1 MTRKMILLEMLDQM
15 LRFLRRFFA
24 AMQRQIA
31 IVLAIATYENNR
43 KSTGTSLGS
52 WEAIVTPLQI
62 MLFFIVMR
70 VGFSFC
76 GEVIDTRWFNRYVFQ
91 YCRFHRFWICDC
103 LPVSA
108 RPSRRFPVEVK
119 STYLLQ
125 AIQPLDVLLALL
137 VNDFRAIST
146 ISLGILGLVWY
157 FTWSFQLDSPGLAIS
172 VYLLTTLM
180 ALGFGV
186 CLVFLGQ
193 LNKWVTR
200 IVKRILQRVIIF
212 TSGIFFATFELPEYT
227 RPFVTWNPILHAV
240 ELFRYSINNKYPIPD
255 ISLSYLV
262 WCSIVLFGFSLI
274 LYRTNESLLLRL
286 MRLTLIIVQS
296 PALS

>member
-1 MTRKMILLEMLDQM
+1 MTRKMISLEMLDQM

-70 VGFSFC
+70 VGFSFLR
-76 GEVIDTRWFNRYVFQ
+76 GSNRYAAGGSTDMYFNIVVFIASGFAIAFLFRQ
-91 YCRFHRFWICDC
+91 GAIKALSGLKLRAPIYYKR
-103 LPVSA
+103 
-108 RPSRRFPVEVK
+108 
-119 STYLLQ
+119 
-125 AIQPLDVLLALL
+125 IQPLDVLLALL

-240 ELFRYSINNKYPIPD
+240 ELFRYSMNNQYPIPD

-274 LYRTNESLLLRL
+274 LYRTNESLLLE
-286 MRLTLIIVQS
+286 
-296 PALS
+296 ANDD

>member
-1 MTRKMILLEMLDQM
+1 MN
-15 LRFLRRFFA
+15 FLRRFA
-24 AMQRQIA
+24 AGIQRQIA
-31 IVLAIATYENNR
+31 VVLAIAIYENNR

-70 VGFSFC
+70 VGFSFLR
-76 GEVIDTRWFNRYVFQ
+76 GSNRYAAGGSTDLYFNIVVFIASG
-91 YCRFHRFWICDC
+91 F
-103 LPVSA
+103 
-108 RPSRRFPVEVK
+108 
-119 STYLLQ
+119 
-125 AIQPLDVLLALL
+125 AIAFLFRQGAIKALSGLKLRAPLYYKRVQPLDILLALL

-146 ISLGILGLVWY
+146 ISLGIFGLVWY

-212 TSGIFFATFELPEYT
+212 TSGIFFATFELPEST

-240 ELFRYSINNKYPIPD
+240 ELFRYSMNNQYPIPG
-255 ISLSYLV
+255 ISLWYLI
-262 WCSIVLFGFSLI
+262 WCSIILFGFSLI
-274 LYRTNESLLLRL
+274 LYRTNESLL
-286 MRLTLIIVQS
+286 VE
-296 PALS
+296 ANDD

>member
-15 LRFLRRFFA
+15 VSFLRRFFA

-70 VGFSFC
+70 VGFSFLR
-76 GEVIDTRWFNRYVFQ
+76 GSNRYAAGGSTDMYFNIVVFIASGFAIAFLFRQ
-91 YCRFHRFWICDC
+91 GAIKALSGLKLRAPIYYKR
-103 LPVSA
+103 
-108 RPSRRFPVEVK
+108 
-119 STYLLQ
+119 
-125 AIQPLDVLLALL
+125 IQPLDVLLALL

-240 ELFRYSINNKYPIPD
+240 ELFRYSMNNQYPIPD

-274 LYRTNESLLLRL
+274 LYRTNESLLRE
-286 MRLTLIIVQS
+286 
-296 PALS
+296 ANDD

>member
-1 MTRKMILLEMLDQM
+1 MTRKMILLEMLDHM
-15 LRFLRRFFA
+15 VSFLRRFFA

-70 VGFSFC
+70 VGFSFLR
-76 GEVIDTRWFNRYVFQ
+76 GSNRYAAGGSTDMYFNIVVFIASGFAIAFLFRQ
-91 YCRFHRFWICDC
+91 GAIKALSGLKLRAPIYYKR
-103 LPVSA
+103 
-108 RPSRRFPVEVK
+108 
-119 STYLLQ
+119 
-125 AIQPLDVLLALL
+125 IQPLDVLLALL

-240 ELFRYSINNKYPIPD
+240 ELFRYSMNNQYPIPD

-274 LYRTNESLLLRL
+274 LYRTNESLLLE
-286 MRLTLIIVQS
+286 
-296 PALS
+296 ANDD

>member
-1 MTRKMILLEMLDQM
+1 MN
-15 LRFLRRFFA
+15 FLRRFA
-24 AMQRQIA
+24 TGIQRQIA
-31 IVLAIATYENNR
+31 VVLAIAIYENNR

-70 VGFSFC
+70 VGFSFLR
-76 GEVIDTRWFNRYVFQ
+76 GSNRYAAGGSTDLYFNIVVFIASG
-91 YCRFHRFWICDC
+91 F
-103 LPVSA
+103 
-108 RPSRRFPVEVK
+108 
-119 STYLLQ
+119 
-125 AIQPLDVLLALL
+125 AIAFLFRQGAIKALSGLKLRAPLYYKRVQPLDILLALL

-146 ISLGILGLVWY
+146 ISLGIFGLVWY
-157 FTWSFQLDSPGLAIS
+157 FTWSFQLDSPGLAIG
-172 VYLLTTLM
+172 VYLLTVLM

-193 LNKWVTR
+193 FNKWVTR
-200 IVKRILQRVIIF
+200 ILKRILNRVIIF

-240 ELFRYSINNKYPIPD
+240 ELFRYSMNNQYPIPD

-262 WCSIVLFGFSLI
+262 WCSTVLFGFSLI
-274 LYRTNESLLLRL
+274 LYRTNESLLLE
-286 MRLTLIIVQS
+286 
-296 PALS
+296 ANDD

>member
-70 VGFSFC
+70 VGFSFLR
-76 GEVIDTRWFNRYVFQ
+76 GSNRYAAGGSTDMYFNIVVFIASGFAIAFLFRQ
-91 YCRFHRFWICDC
+91 GAIKALSGLKLRAPIYYKR
-103 LPVSA
+103 
-108 RPSRRFPVEVK
+108 
-119 STYLLQ
+119 
-125 AIQPLDVLLALL
+125 IQPLDVLLALL

-240 ELFRYSINNKYPIPD
+240 ELFRYSMNNQYPIPD

-274 LYRTNESLLLRL
+274 LYRTNESLLLE
-286 MRLTLIIVQS
+286 
-296 PALS
+296 ANDD

>member
-1 MTRKMILLEMLDQM
+1 MILLEMLDQM
-15 LRFLRRFFA
+15 VRFLRRFFA
-24 AMQRQIA
+24 AMQRQVS

-70 VGFSFC
+70 VGFSFLR
-76 GEVIDTRWFNRYVFQ
+76 GSNRYAAGGSTDMYFNIVVFIASGFAIAFLFRQ
-91 YCRFHRFWICDC
+91 GAIKALSGLKLRAPIYYKR
-103 LPVSA
+103 
-108 RPSRRFPVEVK
+108 
-119 STYLLQ
+119 
-125 AIQPLDVLLALL
+125 IQPLDVLLALL

-240 ELFRYSINNKYPIPD
+240 ELFRYSMNNQYPIPD

-274 LYRTNESLLLRL
+274 LYRTNESLLLE
-286 MRLTLIIVQS
+286 
-296 PALS
+296 ANDD

>member
-1 MTRKMILLEMLDQM
+1 MN
-15 LRFLRRFFA
+15 FLRRFA
-24 AMQRQIA
+24 TGIQRQIA
-31 IVLAIATYENNR
+31 VVLAIATYENNR

-70 VGFSFC
+70 VGFSFLR
-76 GEVIDTRWFNRYVFQ
+76 GSNRYAAGGSTDMYFNIVVFIASG
-91 YCRFHRFWICDC
+91 F
-103 LPVSA
+103 
-108 RPSRRFPVEVK
+108 
-119 STYLLQ
+119 
-125 AIQPLDVLLALL
+125 AIAFLFRQGAIKALSGLKLRAPLYYKRVQPLDILLALL

-146 ISLGILGLVWY
+146 ISLGIFGLVWY
-157 FTWSFQLDSPGLAIS
+157 FTWSFQLDSPGLAIG
-172 VYLLTTLM
+172 VYLLTVLM

-193 LNKWVTR
+193 FNKWVTR
-200 IVKRILQRVIIF
+200 ILKRIFNRVIIF

-240 ELFRYSINNKYPIPD
+240 ELFRYSMNNQYPIPD

-262 WCSIVLFGFSLI
+262 WCSTVLFGFSLI
-274 LYRTNESLLLRL
+274 LYRTNESLLLE
-286 MRLTLIIVQS
+286 
-296 PALS
+296 ANED

>member
-1 MTRKMILLEMLDQM
+1 MN
-15 LRFLRRFFA
+15 FLRRFA
-24 AMQRQIA
+24 TGIQRQIA
-31 IVLAIATYENNR
+31 VVLAIAIYDNNR

-70 VGFSFC
+70 VGFSFLR
-76 GEVIDTRWFNRYVFQ
+76 GSNRYAAGGSTDLYFNIVVFIASG
-91 YCRFHRFWICDC
+91 F
-103 LPVSA
+103 
-108 RPSRRFPVEVK
+108 
-119 STYLLQ
+119 
-125 AIQPLDVLLALL
+125 AIAFLFRQGAIKALSGLKLRAPLYYKRVQPLDILLALL

-146 ISLGILGLVWY
+146 ISLGIFGLVWY
-157 FTWSFQLDSPGLAIS
+157 FTWSFQLDSPGLAIG
-172 VYLLTTLM
+172 VYLLTVLM

-193 LNKWVTR
+193 FNKWVTR
-200 IVKRILQRVIIF
+200 ILKRILNRVIIF

-240 ELFRYSINNKYPIPD
+240 ELFRYSMNNQYPIPD

-262 WCSIVLFGFSLI
+262 WCSTVLFGFSLI
-274 LYRTNESLLLRL
+274 LYRTNESLLLE
-286 MRLTLIIVQS
+286 
-296 PALS
+296 ANED

>member
-1 MTRKMILLEMLDQM
+1 MILLEILDHM
-15 LRFLRRFFA
+15 MSFLRRFFA

-70 VGFSFC
+70 VGFSFLR
-76 GEVIDTRWFNRYVFQ
+76 GSNRYAAGGSTDMYFNIVVFIASGFAIAFLFRQ
-91 YCRFHRFWICDC
+91 GAIKALSGLKLRAPIYYKR
-103 LPVSA
+103 
-108 RPSRRFPVEVK
+108 
-119 STYLLQ
+119 
-125 AIQPLDVLLALL
+125 IQPLDVLLALL

-240 ELFRYSINNKYPIPD
+240 ELFRYSMNNQYPIPD

-274 LYRTNESLLLRL
+274 LYRTNESLLLE
-286 MRLTLIIVQS
+286 
-296 PALS
+296 ANDD

>member
-1 MTRKMILLEMLDQM
+1 MSFARS
-15 LRFLRRFFA
+15 FFVA
-24 AMQRQIA
+24 IQRQIA
-31 IVLAIATYENNR
+31 VVLAIATYENNR
-43 KSTGTSLGS
+43 KSTGTSLGA

-70 VGFSFC
+70 VGFSFLR
-76 GEVIDTRWFNRYVFQ
+76 GSNRYAAGGSTDMYFNIVVFIASG
-91 YCRFHRFWICDC
+91 F
-103 LPVSA
+103 
-108 RPSRRFPVEVK
+108 
-119 STYLLQ
+119 
-125 AIQPLDVLLALL
+125 AIAFLFRQGAIKALSGLKLRAPLYYKRVQPLDILLALL

-146 ISLGILGLVWY
+146 ISLGIFGLVWY

-172 VYLLTTLM
+172 VYLLTILM

-193 LNKWVTR
+193 FNKWVTR
-200 IVKRILQRVIIF
+200 ILKRILNRVIIF

-240 ELFRYSINNKYPIPD
+240 ELFRYSMNNQYPIPG

-262 WCSIVLFGFSLI
+262 WCSIILFGFSLI
-274 LYRTNESLLLRL
+274 LYRTNESLL
-286 MRLTLIIVQS
+286 VE
-296 PALS
+296 ANDD

>member
-1 MTRKMILLEMLDQM
+1 MN
-15 LRFLRRFFA
+15 FLRRFA
-24 AMQRQIA
+24 AAIQRQIA
-31 IVLAIATYENNR
+31 VVLAIATYENNR

-70 VGFSFC
+70 VGFSFLR
-76 GEVIDTRWFNRYVFQ
+76 GSNRYAAGGSTDMYFNIVVFIASG
-91 YCRFHRFWICDC
+91 F
-103 LPVSA
+103 
-108 RPSRRFPVEVK
+108 
-119 STYLLQ
+119 
-125 AIQPLDVLLALL
+125 AIAFLFRQGAIKALSGLKLRAPLYYKRVQPLDILLALL

-146 ISLGILGLVWY
+146 ISLGIFGLVWY

-172 VYLLTTLM
+172 VYLLTILM

-193 LNKWVTR
+193 FNKWVTR
-200 IVKRILQRVIIF
+200 ILKRILNRVIIF

-240 ELFRYSINNKYPIPD
+240 ELFRYSMNNQYPIPD
-255 ISLSYLV
+255 ISLSYLI
-262 WCSIVLFGFSLI
+262 WCSIILFGFSLI
-274 LYRTNESLLLRL
+274 LYRTNESLLLE
-286 MRLTLIIVQS
+286 
-296 PALS
+296 ANDD

>member
-1 MTRKMILLEMLDQM
+1 MILLEMLDQM
-15 LRFLRRFFA
+15 VSFLRRFFA

-70 VGFSFC
+70 VGFSFLR
-76 GEVIDTRWFNRYVFQ
+76 GSNRYAAGGSTDMYFNIVVFIASGFAIAFLFRQ
-91 YCRFHRFWICDC
+91 GAIKALSGLKLRAPIYYKR
-103 LPVSA
+103 
-108 RPSRRFPVEVK
+108 
-119 STYLLQ
+119 
-125 AIQPLDVLLALL
+125 IQPLDVLLALL

-240 ELFRYSINNKYPIPD
+240 ELFRYSMNNQYPIPD

-274 LYRTNESLLLRL
+274 LYRTNESLLLE
-286 MRLTLIIVQS
+286 
-296 PALS
+296 ANDD